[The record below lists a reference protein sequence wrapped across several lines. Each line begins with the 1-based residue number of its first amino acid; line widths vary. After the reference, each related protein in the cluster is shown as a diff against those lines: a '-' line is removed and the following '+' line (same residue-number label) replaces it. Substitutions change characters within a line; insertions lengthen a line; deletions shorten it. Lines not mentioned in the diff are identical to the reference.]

1 MPVDAGT
8 LKRLRDQLEQER
20 AQHMELLDEHGAD
33 PYSDRVKHLDVGND
47 GFADSGQAT
56 ADRSELLAVLD
67 QARTRVQQVD
77 QALQR
82 MDSGDYG
89 ICAECG
95 NPIDEGRLEARPL
108 SVTCID
114 CASRS

>member
-1 MPVDAGT
+1 MDVGT
-8 LKRLRDQLEQER
+8 LDRLREQLTEEREQHVEF
-20 AQHMELLDEHGAD
+20 LDSHGAD
-33 PYSDRVKHLDVGND
+33 PYGESVANLDVGND

-56 ADRSELLAVLD
+56 EQRGELLAQIE
-67 QARTRVQQVD
+67 QARTRVAQVD
-77 QALQR
+77 EALTR
-82 MDSGDYG
+82 MDEGTYG
-89 ICAECG
+89 VCTVCG